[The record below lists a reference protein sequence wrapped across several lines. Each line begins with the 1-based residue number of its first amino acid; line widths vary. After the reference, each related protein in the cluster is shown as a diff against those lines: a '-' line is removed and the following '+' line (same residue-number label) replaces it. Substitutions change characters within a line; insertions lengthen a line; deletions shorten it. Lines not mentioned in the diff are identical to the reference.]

1 MASAVMSAGTEGKM
15 TMEETKLSAALPNLD
30 IQILHRD
37 DPERGAETIAIQIT
51 ATPSFDALRGMMGPA
66 LLASANP
73 LLNPSLANANPM
85 LALWMLPM
93 RMWSDAMR
101 QAWAPWLRLTPS
113 PDGRKP

>member
-1 MASAVMSAGTEGKM
+1 
-15 TMEETKLSAALPNLD
+15 MEETKLTAALPNLD

-37 DPERGAETIAIQIT
+37 DPERGAETIAVQIT

-73 LLNPSLANANPM
+73 LLNPAFANANPM
-85 LALWMLPM
+85 LAPWLAPWAAPM

-101 QAWAPWLRLTPS
+101 QAWAPWLRLTS
-113 PDGRKP
+113 PPGGREP